1 MKRMR
6 QSRKINIS
14 NDGKIRIAKV
24 KQRLSS
30 LSLRDILN
38 GMENVMVWFKI
49 NMKIILAG
57 HPVLRGYW
65 SQRRFLK
72 DLVNWFNNVAYED

>member
-1 MKRMR
+1 MKRKR

-14 NDGKIRIAKV
+14 NDGEIRIAMV
-24 KQRLSS
+24 KQRLAS
-30 LSLRDILN
+30 LSLCDILN
-38 GMENVMVWFKI
+38 GMEKVTAWFKI
-49 NMKIILAG
+49 NMKSILAG

-72 DLVNWFNNVAYED
+72 DLVNWFNIAAYED